1 MASLSISRLT
11 ELLSV
16 RTWHLIIIPTEQC
29 NFRCT
34 YCYERS
40 NQTAMKHQIGE
51 AIKALISRRVPDLDT
66 LYVGWFGGE
75 PLLARSSIGDISQ
88 YIRGL
93 TRSYPR
99 LIYRAGMATNGYL
112 LTPSMFSELV
122 ELGISDYQITLDG
135 PQQIHDKHRPTA
147 NGKGTFSRIWKNLVA
162 IRDSA
167 AQVRMLLRI
176 HFDPSRISHLGA
188 LIEDVRREFLP
199 DRRFTIHFQ
208 AIRRL
213 GGKDDDKIEVFSAVE
228 EQRRIRMLQR
238 ELHKDRNRKG
248 TRERPYVCYASR
260 PNSLVIYPNG
270 DIGKCTVALY
280 DPSNRIGSINR
291 EGTVNIDSEL
301 LNPWLRGFMGKPD
314 LSILQCPLKN
324 FPKAPGRG
332 ASRIR
337 DADACHQSR

>member
-1 MASLSISRLT
+1 MASLSISHLT

-16 RTWHLIIIPTEQC
+16 RTWHLVIIPTEQC

-51 AIKALISRRVPDLDT
+51 AVKALISQRMPDLDT

-75 PLLARSSIGDISQ
+75 PLLARRRIVDISH

-93 TRSYPR
+93 TQSYPR
-99 LIYRAGMATNGYL
+99 LSYRAGMATNGYL
-112 LTPSMFSELV
+112 LTPSLVSELV

-135 PQQIHDKHRPTA
+135 PQQIHDQRRPTV
-147 NGKGTFSRIWKNLVA
+147 NGKGTFDRIWKNLVA
-162 IRDSA
+162 MRDRA
-167 AQVRMLLRI
+167 EQVRILLRI

-199 DRRFTIHFQ
+199 DRRFTIDFQ
-208 AIRRL
+208 AIKRL

-228 EQRRIRMLQR
+228 EQRRIKMLQG

-248 TRERPYVCYASR
+248 PKERPYVCYASR

-270 DIGKCTVALY
+270 DLGKCTVALY
-280 DPSNRIGSINR
+280 NPINRIGSINK
-291 EGTVNIDSEL
+291 EGTVSIDSDL
-301 LNPWLRGFMGKPD
+301 LKPWLRGFMGKPD

-332 ASRIR
+332 ANRNFASDVRR
-337 DADACHQSR
+337 G